1 MAEEGSDWRKDEGEE
16 GGAIK
21 GNAMVDVWIRV
32 SATGAADTGIV
43 GSGTRVA

>member
-1 MAEEGSDWRKDEGEE
+1 MAEEGSDWRKDGEE

-21 GNAMVDVWIRV
+21 GNAMVDVWFTV
-32 SATGAADTGIV
+32 SATGAADAGTV

>member
-1 MAEEGSDWRKDEGEE
+1 MAEEGSDWSKDEGEE

-21 GNAMVDVWIRV
+21 GNAVVDVWFTV
-32 SATGAADTGIV
+32 SVTGAADAGTV